1 MSNSSESGC
10 SQADAQSQE
19 GGETAKRGVELATK
33 VLTVDKKRFYLD
45 VKENQ
50 RGRFVQFVALLSGAR
65 KSRIYLTM
73 PIMKK
78 LAGLLE
84 GARDPRVGFVPLL
97 FRPFR
102 IGSLAEYP
110 KALGRLTS
118 GKRVYFFD
126 LKKERPRFA
135 FLRLT
140 QTFLRAPT
148 RFTVYVPAE
157 GLPDLL
163 QLTKEIVE
171 EFGNGEEDEP
181 EVQLPPPQQLRD
193 VRNKIFY
200 FDCNSNDFGDYLRIT
215 ETRFSSDN
223 RTSITV
229 SLKNLARFHEI
240 LGDVLEKFRELR
252 PNAENN
258 AQQPAAKSA
267 VENGEEKAKK
277 EPKEEPEATESTA

>member
-50 RGRFVQFVALLSGAR
+50 RGRFVQLVALLSGAR
-65 KSRIYLTM
+65 KSRIYLTL
-73 PIMKK
+73 PVMKK

-84 GARDPRVGFVPLL
+84 KVPEI
-97 FRPFR
+97 PE
-102 IGSLAEYP
+102 SEYP

-118 GKRVYFFD
+118 HKRVYFFD
-126 LKKERPRFA
+126 LKKNEHGS

-140 QTFLRAPT
+140 QTGPT
-148 RFTVYVPAE
+148 P
-157 GLPDLL
+157 
-163 QLTKEIVE
+163 
-171 EFGNGEEDEP
+171 
-181 EVQLPPPQQLRD
+181 PPPQQLRD

-258 AQQPAAKSA
+258 AQQPAAKPA
-267 VENGEEKAKK
+267 VENGE
-277 EPKEEPEATESTA
+277 EEPEATESTA